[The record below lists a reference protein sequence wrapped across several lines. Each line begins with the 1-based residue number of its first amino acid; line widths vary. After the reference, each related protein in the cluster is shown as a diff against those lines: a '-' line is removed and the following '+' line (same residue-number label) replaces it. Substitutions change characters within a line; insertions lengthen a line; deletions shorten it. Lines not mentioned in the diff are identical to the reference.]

1 MLASRSL
8 LKKPVA
14 AAAALVA
21 AVALLILVVSP
32 VVEGGQ
38 GQPELRI
45 TGLISKEVVVR
56 PGATRTAVV
65 QCPAGFIPI
74 SGNVALGAITP
85 VFDGPSANG
94 RGWRAIGL
102 NANRKAFDFQ
112 VGVVCARGAG
122 SLRLRTVRA
131 SNVAAAEALRDAR
144 SAQAADS
151 AGSTRLRT
159 AGATNAAAESRRE
172 AGQAQAAAGSAS
184 R

>member
-1 MLASRSL
+1 MPARLAR
-8 LKKPVA
+8 KPLT
-14 AAAALVA
+14 AAAALIG

-32 VVEGGQ
+32 AVEGQQ
-38 GQPELRI
+38 GQPELQL
-45 TGLISKEVVVR
+45 TGLLSKEVVVR
-56 PGATRTAVV
+56 PGETRTAVV
-65 QCPAGFIPI
+65 QCPRDFIPI

-102 NANRKAFDFQ
+102 NANRRRFDFA

-131 SNVAAAEALRDAR
+131 NNAAAAEALREAK
-144 SAQAADS
+144 SAAAAGS
-151 AGSTRLRT
+151 AGSPRLRT
-159 AGATNAAAESRRE
+159 AGGPNAAAAESARE
-172 AGQAQAAAGSAS
+172 AGRAQAAGSAA

>member
-1 MLASRSL
+1 VRVTRSL
-8 LKKPVA
+8 LKKPIG

-32 VVEGGQ
+32 VVEGQ
-38 GQPELRI
+38 RGQPELRI
-45 TGLISKEVVVR
+45 TGLLSKDVVVR
-56 PGATRTAVV
+56 PGESRTAVV

-102 NANRKAFDFQ
+102 NANRRSFDFQ

-131 SNVAAAEALRDAR
+131 SNAAAAEALREAR
-144 SAQAADS
+144 SAQAA

-159 AGATNAAAESRRE
+159 AGGTNAAAESRRD
-172 AGQAQAAAGSAS
+172 AGQAQAAAGSAA